1 MLHGNTYSS
10 CSPGCYKVSMAVFYS
25 LLYISFDL
33 LKYSFRTR
41 LQISKEYNGVSDA
54 FFKILRQEGARS
66 LLLGMGPTF
75 IGYSIQGACK
85 FGFFEYFKEKA
96 VEKLGIGT
104 AKRYNMLIYITSSSM
119 AEILATT
126 ALCPWEALRIRM
138 VSQSD
143 VYTRV
148 GILKS
153 LLTIYSQ
160 EGLNGFFKGLAPILC
175 KQVPY
180 TETQLTV
187 FSKCTDY
194 VYLKLL
200 PKYFGFTKDQM
211 TSSQQLAT
219 SMTCGI
225 AAGVASSYA
234 SHPADTI
241 LSRINMKPE
250 TITTETGEMIQK
262 PRAVSTIVK
271 ELGFKG
277 IWIGAGTRAVM
288 VSLLSAG
295 IFLIYDSVKLA
306 VRLPTTQGI
315 GV

>member
-1 MLHGNTYSS
+1 
-10 CSPGCYKVSMAVFYS
+10 V
-25 LLYISFDL
+25 LYFIL
-33 LKYSFRTR
+33 VLIRLKYSYRTR
-41 LQISKEYNGVSDA
+41 LQISKEYKGVGDA

-75 IGYSIQGACK
+75 VGYSIQGACK
-85 FGFFEYFKEKA
+85 FGFFEYFKKKA
-96 VEKLGIGT
+96 IENLGIET
-104 AKRYNMLIYITSSSM
+104 AKRYNMPIYIASSSM
-119 AEILATT
+119 AEVLATT

-138 VSQSD
+138 VGQPD
-143 VYTRV
+143 IYARN

-153 LLTIYSQ
+153 LTMIYSQ

-180 TETQLTV
+180 TVTQLTV

-200 PKYFGFTKDQM
+200 PKYFGLTKDQM
-211 TSSQQLAT
+211 TSGQQLAT
-219 SMTCGI
+219 SMTCGVI
-225 AAGVASSYA
+225 AGVVSSYA

-250 TITTETGEMIQK
+250 IIATETREMIQK
-262 PRAVSTIVK
+262 PRTISSIVK

-295 IFLIYDSVKLA
+295 MFLIYDSVKLA
-306 VRLPTTQGI
+306 VGLPTTQGI
-315 GV
+315 GK